1 MRRLQQAANREF
13 SLPVWLLIASPRRI
27 LSPNR
32 MIDPGLKGKV
42 VLITGANNPH
52 GIGASVA
59 RAFAAQGARLF
70 LHYFR
75 QNDSGAPRDGVDET
89 GTPGLSFYRS
99 QVAKSADEVV
109 AEIHKLGAEAHAWE
123 CDLSDASTIPELFD
137 QAERL
142 LGPVDVLVNNAA
154 HWEADTFVPP
164 HAELSNKLVELWTD
178 RPASITAEAIDRIF
192 AVNTRAVALA
202 MAEFARRHIARGAQ
216 WGRIVNVSTAGA
228 KCFPSEVSY
237 GASKFALESY
247 TRSAAS
253 ELGKFGITV
262 NAVSLG
268 PVQTGWI
275 TQELEREIL
284 PTIPLGR
291 VGKPDDVADVIVFL
305 ASDQARWL
313 TGQKIYV
320 GGGHGM

>member
-1 MRRLQQAANREF
+1 
-13 SLPVWLLIASPRRI
+13 
-27 LSPNR
+27 

-52 GIGASVA
+52 GIGAGVA
-59 RAFAAQGARLF
+59 RAFAAQGCRVF

-75 QNDSGAPRDGVDET
+75 QKAAGATSEGVDEA
-89 GTPGLSFYRS
+89 GAPGLSFYRS
-99 QVAKSADEVV
+99 QLAKSADEVL
-109 AEIHKLGAEAHAWE
+109 AEIHELGAEARAWE
-123 CDLSDASTIPELFD
+123 GDLSDASTVPQMFEH
-137 QAERL
+137 AERL
-142 LGPVDVLVNNAA
+142 VGPVEILVNNAA

-164 HAELSNKLVELWTD
+164 RAELSNKLVELWTD
-178 RPASITAEAIDRIF
+178 RPAPISAAAIDRLF
-192 AVNTRAVALA
+192 AVNTRAAALT
-202 MAEFARRHIARGAQ
+202 MAEFARRHIAREAQ

-228 KCFPSEVSY
+228 ERFPSEVSY

-275 TQELEREIL
+275 TEDLEREIL
-284 PTIPLGR
+284 PAIPLGR
-291 VGKPDDVADVIVFL
+291 AGKPEDVADVVVFL
-305 ASDQARWL
+305 ASEQARWL
-313 TGQKIYV
+313 TGQRIYV

>member
-1 MRRLQQAANREF
+1 
-13 SLPVWLLIASPRRI
+13 
-27 LSPNR
+27 

-52 GIGASVA
+52 GIGAGVA
-59 RAFAAQGARLF
+59 RAFAAQGSRVF

-75 QNDSGAPRDGVDET
+75 QQDAGATHEGVDEA
-89 GTPGLSFYRS
+89 GTPGLSFY
-99 QVAKSADEVV
+99 QTQLAKSADEVV
-109 AEIHKLGAEAHAWE
+109 AKIHELGAEAHAWE
-123 CDLSDASTIPELFD
+123 GDLSDANTVPQLFE

-142 LGPVDVLVNNAA
+142 LGPVNILVNNAA
-154 HWEADTFVPP
+154 YWEADTFVPP
-164 HAELSNKLVELWTD
+164 GAELSNMLVELWTD
-178 RPASITAEAIDRIF
+178 RPGTITAAAIDRIF
-192 AVNTRAVALA
+192 AVNTRAMALT
-202 MAEFARRHIARGAQ
+202 MAEFARRHIERGAQ

-228 KCFPSEVSY
+228 ERFPSEVSY
-237 GASKFALESY
+237 GASKYALESY

-253 ELGKFGITV
+253 ELGKFGINV

-275 TQELEREIL
+275 THELEREIL

-291 VGKPDDVADVIVFL
+291 VGNPDDVADVVVFL

-313 TGQKIYV
+313 TGQRIYV

>member
-1 MRRLQQAANREF
+1 
-13 SLPVWLLIASPRRI
+13 
-27 LSPNR
+27 

-52 GIGASVA
+52 GIGAGIA
-59 RAFAAQGARLF
+59 RAFAAQGSRLF

-75 QNDSGAPRDGVDET
+75 QDDANPPREGLDEA
-89 GTPGLSFYRS
+89 GTPGPPFYRA
-99 QVAKSADEVV
+99 QLAKSADEAAAGLREMNVD
-109 AEIHKLGAEAHAWE
+109 AQAWE
-123 CDLSDASTIPELFD
+123 CDLSDASMVPRLFD
-137 QAERL
+137 QAERMI
-142 LGPVDVLVNNAA
+142 GPVEVLVNNAA

-164 HAELSNKLVELWTD
+164 GAELSNKLVELWTD
-178 RPASITAEAIDRIF
+178 RPTSVTAAAIDRLF
-192 AVNTRAVALA
+192 AVNTRAAALT

-228 KCFPSEVSY
+228 ERFPSEVSY

-275 TQELEREIL
+275 TPELEQEIL

-291 VGKPDDVADVIVFL
+291 VGTPADVADVVVFL
-305 ASDQARWL
+305 CSGQARWL
-313 TGQKIYV
+313 TGQRVYV